1 MPENDPPRGTGRRT
15 DSPPLG
21 PIRASEAPTPGRRP
35 HRSPWRLLLIWPI
48 VAAYRRKVRQSLSWR
63 LAGSHHSTVLLTLL
77 LIGMLIFGI
86 AVGVTLYEAPDL
98 ESPDEEARVAA
109 TVLEDRGIDTVAELE
124 TPLAEALINIMISAA
139 FNPASPQF
147 AQPGFALDTEIV
159 DEIDDAHSI
168 SIIGLDGVVIV
179 STDPTLTGTRARS
192 VNPRLDDVAAA
203 ALRGSSR
210 VDDNVR
216 EDLSSAVAVTYG
228 SYPLRDTDGTVF
240 GAVVVAK
247 DSNMIPQGGSL
258 LVETVVG
265 VIAGGLLFIFLFSIP
280 ALPTAAF
287 LGIRR
292 ARAISRPIKELARA
306 AGQIAK
312 GDMGVRVQV
321 NGEDEIADLGT
332 SFNQMADRL
341 ESSLATEVAARAHAE
356 QLLAANR
363 DLVANVSHELRTPVA
378 LIRGHLEALEADPAN
393 AEEYTRIS
401 LRETDRLE
409 RLVNDLFQLVRLEN
423 HIVQIERQAI
433 DAGSAVREAVES
445 LVEPARRTA
454 GITLQ
459 AAVAPDDL
467 YCLGD
472 RARLVQVLQNMIR
485 NAIRFTHEGGIIL
498 VGSRADGDRISVFV
512 QDTGIGIAPDDL
524 PHVFDRFYR
533 SEQSRSRSGGGAGLG
548 LAIARQLVEQMGG
561 TLSVSSDIGEGS
573 TFTISLE
580 RTSSTV
586 SVHPAT
592 LSAAT
597 VGVAN

>member
-1 MPENDPPRGTGRRT
+1 MSETGQDHDPRIAPDAATLGAPAGSSSLEPRQPRGQ
-15 DSPPLG
+15 S
-21 PIRASEAPTPGRRP
+21 
-35 HRSPWRLLLIWPI
+35 RLRFLLIWPL
-48 VAAYRRKVRQSLSWR
+48 VTAYRRKVRQSLSWR
-63 LAGSHHSTVLLTLL
+63 LAGSHHSTVLLTLF

-86 AVGVTLYEAPDL
+86 AVGVTLYEAPVL

-109 TVLEDRGIDTVAELE
+109 TTLEERGIDSVAELD
-124 TPLAEALINIMISAA
+124 TLLAEAILNVIITSA
-139 FNPASPQF
+139 FVPSLPEF
-147 AQPGFALDTEIV
+147 SRPGIAV
-159 DEIDDAHSI
+159 DSEFVGGIDDANSI
-168 SIIGLDGVVIV
+168 SVVGLDGIVVV
-179 STDPTLTGTRARS
+179 STDPDAKGSLARS
-192 VNPRLDDVAAA
+192 INPRLDDVANV
-203 ALRGSSR
+203 ALQGGSR
-210 VDDNVR
+210 AEGNLG
-216 EDLSSAVAVTYG
+216 EDLSGSIAVTYG
-228 SYPLRDTDGTVF
+228 SYPLRGQDGTVI

-247 DSNMIPQGGSL
+247 DSSMIPEGSSL
-258 LVETVVG
+258 LFETVVG

-280 ALPTAAF
+280 ALPAAAF

-321 NGEDEIADLGT
+321 KGEDELADLGT
-332 SFNQMADRL
+332 SFNKMADRL
-341 ESSLATEVAARAHAE
+341 ESSLATEVAARARAE

-378 LIRGHLEALEADPAN
+378 LIRGHLEALEADPEN

-423 HIVQIERQAI
+423 HIVQIERKAI

-459 AAVAPDDL
+459 AAVSREDL
-467 YCLGD
+467 VCLGD

-498 VGSRADGDRISVFV
+498 VGARADGNQISVFV
-512 QDTGIGIAPDDL
+512 QDTGIGIAADDL

-561 TLSVSSDIGEGS
+561 TLAVTSDVGEGS
-573 TFTISLE
+573 TFTISLD
-580 RTSSTV
+580 RTTRPV
-586 SVHPAT
+586 AVAPVPLPVA
-592 LSAAT
+592 
-597 VGVAN
+597 GVAS

>member
-1 MPENDPPRGTGRRT
+1 MPET
-15 DSPPLG
+15 SPPPGVKPLTRS
-21 PIRASEAPTPGRRP
+21 RALDSTPAPDAPTQARRP
-35 HRSPWRLLLIWPI
+35 RRSAWRLVLIWPI
-48 VAAYRRKVRQSLSWR
+48 VTSYRRKVRQSLSWR
-63 LAGSHHSTVLLTLL
+63 LAGSHHSTVLLTLF

-86 AVGVTLYEAPDL
+86 AVGITLYEAPDL

-109 TVLEDRGIDTVAELE
+109 MVLEDRGIDTVAELE
-124 TPLAEALINIMISAA
+124 MPLAEALINIMITTA
-139 FNPASPQF
+139 FNPASTEF
-147 AQPGFALDTEIV
+147 TQPGFALDTEIV
-159 DEIDDAHSI
+159 DEIDDANYI
-168 SIIGLDGVVIV
+168 SIVGLDGTVIV
-179 STDPTLTGTRARS
+179 STDPALKGTRARTVS
-192 VNPRLDDVAAA
+192 PRLDDVATA
-203 ALRGSSR
+203 ALQGRSR

-216 EDLSSAVAVTYG
+216 EDLTGSFAITYG
-228 SYPLRDTDGTVF
+228 SSPLRDETGRVF

-280 ALPTAAF
+280 ALPAAAF

-321 NGEDEIADLGT
+321 TGEDEIADLGT

-423 HIVQIERQAI
+423 HIVQIDRQTF

-454 GITLQ
+454 GITLR
-459 AAVAPDDL
+459 AAVSPDVL
-467 YCLGD
+467 FCLGD

-498 VGSRADGDRISVFV
+498 VGARSDGDRISVFV

-580 RTSSTV
+580 RTSNANPS
-586 SVHPAT
+586 PAVALPT
-592 LSAAT
+592 TAA
-597 VGVAN
+597 GVAH